1 MRILRID
8 AQISICLKKVLIF
21 LYKGVILDK
30 KNIKKIQNIDLE
42 NIEIEVVIIEIEV
55 EKIEIKIIKIEIK
68 DKEVEEEIKNL
79 IKKRNIVDQENMIEV
94 TVEVHLQVVQVA
106 LVDDLF

>member
-1 MRILRID
+1 M
-8 AQISICLKKVLIF
+8 
-21 LYKGVILDK
+21 
-30 KNIKKIQNIDLE
+30 
-42 NIEIEVVIIEIEV
+42 IIEIEV